1 MQKAVAF
8 VDYEHWYISLKN
20 NFGLQPN
27 IKGWFEDLNRQF
39 NLVEVSFFAD
49 FSHKSLSDEIRRIRL
64 FSNKIIDTRNPYGV
78 KKDFTDFIILD
89 NIYQKALSSDDIKVF
104 ILFSGDGHF
113 SSVTS
118 FLKNFYHKEVVIYGI
133 KDSFSKN
140 LQETASRTVT
150 LPTEQDIHGN
160 FYQLIFDYLKESSRP
175 TFNDAV
181 ASVVKKSKGA
191 TKQQISASIKK
202 LMENDYISER
212 TLNNRGRNGIMK
224 KQLNLFVDWDKV
236 QKSGINQPY

>member
-1 MQKAVAF
+1 MAF

-27 IKGWFEDLNRQF
+27 IKGWFEELNTKY
-39 NLVEVSFFAD
+39 NLSEVSFFAD
-49 FSHKSLSDEIRRIRL
+49 FSHKSLADEIRRIRL

-78 KKDFTDFIILD
+78 KKDFTDFILLD

-133 KDSFSKN
+133 RDSFSKS
-140 LQETASRTVT
+140 LQETASHCVT
-150 LPTEQDIHGN
+150 LPTEQDIHGS
-160 FYQLIFDYLKESSRP
+160 FYRLIFEYLKESPNPR
-175 TFNDAV
+175 FDDAI
-181 ASVVKKSKGA
+181 ASVMKKSRGA
-191 TKQQISASIKK
+191 TKQQVTASLKK
-202 LMENDYISER
+202 LIENDYISER
-212 TLNNRGRNGIMK
+212 TLGVRGRGVTQK
-224 KQLNLFVDWDKV
+224 KQLSLFVDWDRV
-236 QKSGINQPY
+236 QKSGFID